1 VLPSVFARVTGARL
15 KFRPLTP
22 APAPLDVGICHAAK
36 GDVTPAGVKFC
47 AQLRQL
53 VKGDR

>member
-47 AQLRQL
+47 AQLRNL
-53 VKGDR
+53 